1 MKKVFA
7 FIFGLMALSV
17 PASAEML
24 SYLIEERVT
33 EEFGF
38 ELPVGG
44 EFDIRLVN
52 VSDAEAVVVPDF
64 WYDKNTGQFIA
75 NVVMEDGLKTR
86 VTGLATL
93 TVPVPVPVRKL
104 MPDEIVTE
112 ADLQVVPLPHNRVG
126 GFVLTTMNDIVG
138 MEVKRVLTRGRP
150 VMKQSVTPPII
161 VDRGDRVEIV
171 YTKGRMNLSAPGKAI
186 GSAAKG
192 EEVRIVNVVSNKT
205 VVAIATEEG
214 KVEIMN

>member
-1 MKKVFA
+1 MV
-7 FIFGLMALSV
+7 LSV
-17 PASAEML
+17 SASAETL
-24 SYLIEERVT
+24 SYLIEERVVD
-33 EEFGF
+33 EFGY
-38 ELPVGG
+38 ELPEGG
-44 EFDIRLVN
+44 KFDVRLVN
-52 VSDAEAVVVPDF
+52 VEDDEAIIIPDF

-75 NVVMEDGLKTR
+75 NAVKEDGSMVR

-104 MPDEIVTE
+104 MPDHIVTE
-112 ADLQVVPLPHNRVG
+112 ADLQVVALPHSRVG
-126 GFVLTTMNDIVG
+126 GFAITSPEDIVG

-171 YTKGRMNLSAPGKAI
+171 YKKGRMNLTAPGKAV

-192 EEVRIVNVVSNKT
+192 EEVRIVNIISNKT
-205 VVAIATEEG
+205 VVATATKEG
-214 KVEIMN
+214 TVEIMH